1 MTFCIITRTHKT
13 DTIQIIKDDIKRV
26 FKKAGKD
33 NYVHCIIC
41 DLTGGVSADEFE
53 KFADDKTQLYYVD
66 EQSKVKGDKYCAY
79 CIDVLARHL
88 MKEHSDYWVYILDH
102 DNLLKDN
109 FPDLEQYCDEATP
122 ILMFN
127 IKTPKISQ
135 DFDGVIKAPLTYKH
149 ALFHVNSANYLVHI
163 SVFDKCG
170 HGNKIKSGWHDRIFI
185 QKALY
190 CKTPIKYLSGFFGYH
205 NAISQHLKEIK

>member
-26 FKKAGKD
+26 FQKAGKD

-41 DLTGGVSADEFE
+41 DLTGGVSEQQFE
-53 KFADDKTQLYYVD
+53 KFADEKTQIYYVD
-66 EQSKVKGDKYCAY
+66 EKGKDPNDKYCAY
-79 CIDVLARHL
+79 CIDVLARNLIKQHQ
-88 MKEHSDYWVYILDH
+88 DYWIYILDH

-109 FPDLEQYCDEATP
+109 FPELEQYCDEATP

-127 IKTPKISQ
+127 IETPRVSK
-135 DFDGVIKAPLTYKH
+135 DFDGTIKAPLEYTK
-149 ALFHVNSANYLVHI
+149 AIFHVNSANFLTHI
-163 SVFDKCG
+163 SVFNVCG
-170 HGNKIKSGWHDRIFI
+170 HGNRVNSGWHDGFFI

-190 CKTPIKYLSGFFGYH
+190 NKIPIKYLDGYYGYH